1 VSTCLAPGASDTVT
15 SSMRAPPCLGLVG
28 PFCVLSHPG
37 GPSVACHRLQV
48 CEARETAAVLHTKGQ
63 LVSTHHDT
71 GSSQQS
77 SADGPAGEA
86 WVPEAPSVPSPLR
99 RGDVR
104 LQVGGRTVFAVYV
117 SPVIVTAVSVG
128 LGLLGWGHWPL

>member
-1 VSTCLAPGASDTVT
+1 
-15 SSMRAPPCLGLVG
+15 
-28 PFCVLSHPG
+28 VLC
-37 GPSVACHRLQV
+37 A
-48 CEARETAAVLHTKGQ
+48 KGQ

-77 SADGPAGEA
+77 SADGPAGGA
-86 WVPEAPSVPSPLR
+86 WVPEVPPPSVR

-128 LGLLGWGHWPL
+128 VGLLGWGRWPWW